1 MKVEN
6 LAATWEKENVKMFLF
21 FLLIISS
28 CATLSWPG
36 QNLNPTFA
44 FVWFYEEK
52 RRDDDF
58 AGDECLKCAE
68 SFALPVLQRALAAS
82 LILTQILSILTT
94 TETLPNAQL
103 TQTLRTQFD
112 SFYWS
117 SSAALSMMIFK
128 EEPVTLR
135 VQSGKRGCL
144 GVLGGQRGRLGNPL
158 GQSSWFNGYSEIHK
172 DLIKT
177 FSADRRSCPG

>member
-1 MKVEN
+1 MVILVLGNRLCHDQVKILIPLLHLSN
-6 LAATWEKENVKMFLF
+6 LREK
-21 FLLIISS
+21 
-28 CATLSWPG
+28 
-36 QNLNPTFA
+36 
-44 FVWFYEEK
+44 K

-112 SFYWS
+112 SF
-117 SSAALSMMIFK
+117 
-128 EEPVTLR
+128 
-135 VQSGKRGCL
+135 
-144 GVLGGQRGRLGNPL
+144 
-158 GQSSWFNGYSEIHK
+158 
-172 DLIKT
+172 
-177 FSADRRSCPG
+177 

>member
-1 MKVEN
+1 MQ
-6 LAATWEKENVKMFLF
+6 
-21 FLLIISS
+21 
-28 CATLSWPG
+28 LSD
-36 QNLNPTFA
+36 LRRK
-44 FVWFYEEK
+44 K

-82 LILTQILSILTT
+82 LILTEILPIPTT

-103 TQTLRTQFD
+103 TQTLRSQFD

-128 EEPVTLR
+128 EEQVTLR
-135 VQSGKRGCL
+135 VQWSKRGCL
-144 GVLGGQRGRLGNPL
+144 GVQGGRGSPPGGPRGL
-158 GQSSWFNGYSEIHK
+158 
-172 DLIKT
+172 
-177 FSADRRSCPG
+177 RRTSRGLV